1 MVGLKVS
8 GVVPR
13 SVRVCLCQAVVRG
26 TVLAPGKGVRSTFL
40 LQAQL
45 DPGALLLHSVSWG
58 CLAVVL
64 SWATLSPVIALGT
77 CCQLSCLS
85 QNSAKSLE
93 VPESPRI
100 VSTHSETAGL
110 CRSCCSR
117 FSGGAHCGVLGR
129 LMSCGVGKVAFSCP
143 VRR

>member
-1 MVGLKVS
+1 M
-8 GVVPR
+8 VPR
-13 SVRVCLCQAVVRG
+13 SLRACLCQAVIGG

-45 DPGALLLHSVSWG
+45 DPGALLCSSRTLCLLGMSRCSSLLGNPLPSHSSRR
-58 CLAVVL
+58 
-64 SWATLSPVIALGT
+64 T

-100 VSTHSETAGL
+100 VSTHSKTAGL
-110 CRSCCSR
+110 CRRCCSR
-117 FSGGAHCGVLGR
+117 FSRGPHCGVLGR
-129 LMSCGVGKVAFSCP
+129 LMSCGVGKVAFSCL
-143 VRR
+143 VHRQK